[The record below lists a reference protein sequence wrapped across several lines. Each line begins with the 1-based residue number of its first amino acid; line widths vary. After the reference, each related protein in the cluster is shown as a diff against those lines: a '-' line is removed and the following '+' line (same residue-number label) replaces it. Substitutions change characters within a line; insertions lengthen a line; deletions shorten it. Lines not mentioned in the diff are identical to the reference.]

1 MNRDKGLQLYNIKE
15 LLNNKYVIP
24 IYQRN
29 FAWSEGEIRQL
40 ILDIADAS
48 ENTDNYYIGTLIT
61 YDRGNNLFEIIDGQQ
76 RLTTLSILLSLIKN
90 KYKDEYK
97 KYISKSYSLNLTFDS
112 RKNST
117 YTLKAL
123 YDKDENDIEKY
134 ISENQNS
141 ITEGYII
148 CKKVLTEILK
158 EKFRNNEAKFFEYLF
173 NNVKILQVL
182 VLEDTDLNHYFEIMN
197 SRGEQLEMHEI
208 LKARLL
214 DKLENENDKFI
225 FNLIWEACSN
235 MERYIQ
241 FGFESKLRNDIFK
254 SDWNSLINEDEIYI
268 KERIK
273 RFIGKSSQIPP
284 IYSAIKIKGK
294 KAYEYAR
301 NGENVSLK
309 PREIEIFNIDDID
322 VNLRKRQVSFVV
334 SCTKG
339 TYIRS
344 VVHDIGIKLG
354 CGATMIELKRLKTGD
369 FDIND
374 SIDLYEFLN
383 LEYLDMLDK
392 IVSIEELYKDS
403 KKINLKDKDYD
414 KFLNGIAI
422 KTDVPN
428 GIVRV
433 YENLRYKGLGKVNDN
448 LLKRFIIE

>member
-1 MNRDKGLQLYNIKE
+1 MVPQIKNGILNIDKPQGITSHDVVDIVRKIFPGIKVGHTGT
-15 LLNNKYVIP
+15 LDP
-24 IYQRN
+24 IATGVLPICIGKATKLSDE
-29 FAWSEGEIRQL
+29 FL
-40 ILDIADAS
+40 S
-48 ENTDNYYIGTLIT
+48 ENKVYKVKMLLGVETDT
-61 YDRGNNLFEIIDGQQ
+61 YDITGKIVFAN
-76 RLTTLSILLSLIKN
+76 TL
-90 KYKDEYK
+90 
-97 KYISKSYSLNLTFDS
+97 
-112 RKNST
+112 
-117 YTLKAL
+117 
-123 YDKDENDIEKY
+123 
-134 ISENQNS
+134 
-141 ITEGYII
+141 
-148 CKKVLTEILK
+148 
-158 EKFRNNEAKFFEYLF
+158 
-173 NNVKILQVL
+173 
-182 VLEDTDLNHYFEIMN
+182 
-197 SRGEQLEMHEI
+197 
-208 LKARLL
+208 
-214 DKLENENDKFI
+214 
-225 FNLIWEACSN
+225 
-235 MERYIQ
+235 
-241 FGFESKLRNDIFK
+241 
-254 SDWNSLINEDEIYI
+254 NEDEIYI

-344 VVHDIGIKLG
+344 LVHDIGIKLG
-354 CGATMIELKRLKTGD
+354 CGAAMIELKRLKTGD

>member
-1 MNRDKGLQLYNIKE
+1 MVPQIKNGILNIDKPQGITSHDVVDIVRKIFPGIKVGHTGTLDPIATGVLPICIGKATKLSDE
-15 LLNNKYVIP
+15 LL
-24 IYQRN
+24 
-29 FAWSEGEIRQL
+29 
-40 ILDIADAS
+40 S
-48 ENTDNYYIGTLIT
+48 ENKVYKVKMLLGVETDT
-61 YDRGNNLFEIIDGQQ
+61 YDITGKIVFAN
-76 RLTTLSILLSLIKN
+76 TL
-90 KYKDEYK
+90 
-97 KYISKSYSLNLTFDS
+97 
-112 RKNST
+112 
-117 YTLKAL
+117 
-123 YDKDENDIEKY
+123 
-134 ISENQNS
+134 
-141 ITEGYII
+141 
-148 CKKVLTEILK
+148 
-158 EKFRNNEAKFFEYLF
+158 
-173 NNVKILQVL
+173 
-182 VLEDTDLNHYFEIMN
+182 
-197 SRGEQLEMHEI
+197 
-208 LKARLL
+208 
-214 DKLENENDKFI
+214 
-225 FNLIWEACSN
+225 
-235 MERYIQ
+235 
-241 FGFESKLRNDIFK
+241 
-254 SDWNSLINEDEIYI
+254 NEDEIYI

-344 VVHDIGIKLG
+344 LVHDIGIKLG

-403 KKINLKDKDYD
+403 KKVNLNDKDYD

>member
-1 MNRDKGLQLYNIKE
+1 MVPQIKNGILNIDKPQGITSHDVVDIVKKIFPGIKVGHTGTLDPIATGVLPICIGKATKLSDE
-15 LLNNKYVIP
+15 LL
-24 IYQRN
+24 
-29 FAWSEGEIRQL
+29 
-40 ILDIADAS
+40 S
-48 ENTDNYYIGTLIT
+48 ENKVYKVKMLLGVETDT
-61 YDRGNNLFEIIDGQQ
+61 YDITGKIVFAN
-76 RLTTLSILLSLIKN
+76 TL
-90 KYKDEYK
+90 
-97 KYISKSYSLNLTFDS
+97 
-112 RKNST
+112 
-117 YTLKAL
+117 
-123 YDKDENDIEKY
+123 
-134 ISENQNS
+134 
-141 ITEGYII
+141 
-148 CKKVLTEILK
+148 
-158 EKFRNNEAKFFEYLF
+158 
-173 NNVKILQVL
+173 
-182 VLEDTDLNHYFEIMN
+182 
-197 SRGEQLEMHEI
+197 
-208 LKARLL
+208 
-214 DKLENENDKFI
+214 
-225 FNLIWEACSN
+225 
-235 MERYIQ
+235 
-241 FGFESKLRNDIFK
+241 
-254 SDWNSLINEDEIYI
+254 NEDEIYI

-284 IYSAIKIKGK
+284 IYSAVKIKGK

-344 VVHDIGIKLG
+344 LVHDIGIKLG

>member
-1 MNRDKGLQLYNIKE
+1 MVPQIKNGILNIDKPQGITSHDVVDIVRKIFPGIKVGHTGTLDPIATGVLPICIGKATKLSDE
-15 LLNNKYVIP
+15 LL
-24 IYQRN
+24 
-29 FAWSEGEIRQL
+29 
-40 ILDIADAS
+40 S
-48 ENTDNYYIGTLIT
+48 ENKVYKVKMLLGVETDT
-61 YDRGNNLFEIIDGQQ
+61 YDITGKIVFAN
-76 RLTTLSILLSLIKN
+76 TL
-90 KYKDEYK
+90 
-97 KYISKSYSLNLTFDS
+97 
-112 RKNST
+112 
-117 YTLKAL
+117 
-123 YDKDENDIEKY
+123 
-134 ISENQNS
+134 
-141 ITEGYII
+141 
-148 CKKVLTEILK
+148 
-158 EKFRNNEAKFFEYLF
+158 
-173 NNVKILQVL
+173 
-182 VLEDTDLNHYFEIMN
+182 
-197 SRGEQLEMHEI
+197 
-208 LKARLL
+208 
-214 DKLENENDKFI
+214 
-225 FNLIWEACSN
+225 
-235 MERYIQ
+235 
-241 FGFESKLRNDIFK
+241 
-254 SDWNSLINEDEIYI
+254 NEDEIYI

-344 VVHDIGIKLG
+344 LVHDIGIKLG

-392 IVSIEELYKDS
+392 IVSIEELYKES

>member
-1 MNRDKGLQLYNIKE
+1 MVPQIKNGILNIDKPQGITSHDVVDIVRKIFPGIKVGHTGTLDPIATGVLPICIGKATKLSDE
-15 LLNNKYVIP
+15 LL
-24 IYQRN
+24 
-29 FAWSEGEIRQL
+29 
-40 ILDIADAS
+40 S
-48 ENTDNYYIGTLIT
+48 ENKVYKVKMLLGVETDT
-61 YDRGNNLFEIIDGQQ
+61 YDITGKIVFAN
-76 RLTTLSILLSLIKN
+76 TL
-90 KYKDEYK
+90 
-97 KYISKSYSLNLTFDS
+97 
-112 RKNST
+112 
-117 YTLKAL
+117 
-123 YDKDENDIEKY
+123 
-134 ISENQNS
+134 
-141 ITEGYII
+141 
-148 CKKVLTEILK
+148 
-158 EKFRNNEAKFFEYLF
+158 
-173 NNVKILQVL
+173 
-182 VLEDTDLNHYFEIMN
+182 
-197 SRGEQLEMHEI
+197 
-208 LKARLL
+208 
-214 DKLENENDKFI
+214 
-225 FNLIWEACSN
+225 
-235 MERYIQ
+235 
-241 FGFESKLRNDIFK
+241 
-254 SDWNSLINEDEIYI
+254 NEDEIYI

-273 RFIGKSSQIPP
+273 RFIGKISQIPP

-344 VVHDIGIKLG
+344 LVHDIGIKLG

>member
-1 MNRDKGLQLYNIKE
+1 MVPQIKNGILNIDKPQGITSHDVVDIVRKIFPGIKVGHTGTLDPIATGVLPICIGKATKLSDE
-15 LLNNKYVIP
+15 LL
-24 IYQRN
+24 
-29 FAWSEGEIRQL
+29 
-40 ILDIADAS
+40 S
-48 ENTDNYYIGTLIT
+48 ENKVYKVKMLLGVETDT
-61 YDRGNNLFEIIDGQQ
+61 YDITGNIVFAN
-76 RLTTLSILLSLIKN
+76 TL
-90 KYKDEYK
+90 
-97 KYISKSYSLNLTFDS
+97 
-112 RKNST
+112 
-117 YTLKAL
+117 
-123 YDKDENDIEKY
+123 
-134 ISENQNS
+134 
-141 ITEGYII
+141 
-148 CKKVLTEILK
+148 
-158 EKFRNNEAKFFEYLF
+158 
-173 NNVKILQVL
+173 
-182 VLEDTDLNHYFEIMN
+182 
-197 SRGEQLEMHEI
+197 
-208 LKARLL
+208 
-214 DKLENENDKFI
+214 
-225 FNLIWEACSN
+225 
-235 MERYIQ
+235 
-241 FGFESKLRNDIFK
+241 
-254 SDWNSLINEDEIYI
+254 NEDEIYI

-301 NGENVSLK
+301 TGENVSLK

-344 VVHDIGIKLG
+344 LVHDIGIKLG

>member
-1 MNRDKGLQLYNIKE
+1 MVPQIKNGILNIDKPQGITSHDVVDIVRKIFPNTKVGHTGTLDPIATGALPICIGKATKLSDE
-15 LLNNKYVIP
+15 LL
-24 IYQRN
+24 
-29 FAWSEGEIRQL
+29 
-40 ILDIADAS
+40 S
-48 ENTDNYYIGTLIT
+48 ENKVYKVKMLLGVETDT
-61 YDRGNNLFEIIDGQQ
+61 YDITGKIVFAN
-76 RLTTLSILLSLIKN
+76 TL
-90 KYKDEYK
+90 
-97 KYISKSYSLNLTFDS
+97 
-112 RKNST
+112 
-117 YTLKAL
+117 
-123 YDKDENDIEKY
+123 
-134 ISENQNS
+134 
-141 ITEGYII
+141 
-148 CKKVLTEILK
+148 
-158 EKFRNNEAKFFEYLF
+158 
-173 NNVKILQVL
+173 
-182 VLEDTDLNHYFEIMN
+182 
-197 SRGEQLEMHEI
+197 
-208 LKARLL
+208 
-214 DKLENENDKFI
+214 
-225 FNLIWEACSN
+225 
-235 MERYIQ
+235 
-241 FGFESKLRNDIFK
+241 
-254 SDWNSLINEDEIYI
+254 NEDEIYI

-334 SCTKG
+334 SCAKG

-344 VVHDIGIKLG
+344 LVHDIGIKLG

-403 KKINLKDKDYD
+403 KKINLNDKDYD
-414 KFLNGIAI
+414 KFLNGMAI

>member
-1 MNRDKGLQLYNIKE
+1 MVPQIKNGILNIDKPQGITSHDVVDIVRKIFPGIKVGHTGT
-15 LLNNKYVIP
+15 LDP
-24 IYQRN
+24 IATGVLPICIGKATKLSDE
-29 FAWSEGEIRQL
+29 FL
-40 ILDIADAS
+40 S
-48 ENTDNYYIGTLIT
+48 ENKVYKVKMLLGVETDT
-61 YDRGNNLFEIIDGQQ
+61 YDITGKIVFAN
-76 RLTTLSILLSLIKN
+76 TL
-90 KYKDEYK
+90 
-97 KYISKSYSLNLTFDS
+97 
-112 RKNST
+112 
-117 YTLKAL
+117 
-123 YDKDENDIEKY
+123 
-134 ISENQNS
+134 
-141 ITEGYII
+141 
-148 CKKVLTEILK
+148 
-158 EKFRNNEAKFFEYLF
+158 
-173 NNVKILQVL
+173 
-182 VLEDTDLNHYFEIMN
+182 
-197 SRGEQLEMHEI
+197 
-208 LKARLL
+208 
-214 DKLENENDKFI
+214 
-225 FNLIWEACSN
+225 
-235 MERYIQ
+235 
-241 FGFESKLRNDIFK
+241 
-254 SDWNSLINEDEIYI
+254 NEDEIYI

-301 NGENVSLK
+301 NGENISLK

-344 VVHDIGIKLG
+344 LVHDIGIKLG

>member
-1 MNRDKGLQLYNIKE
+1 MVPQIKNGILNIDKPQGITSHDVVDIVRKIFPGIKVGHTGTLDPIATGVLPICIGKATKLSDE
-15 LLNNKYVIP
+15 LL
-24 IYQRN
+24 
-29 FAWSEGEIRQL
+29 
-40 ILDIADAS
+40 S
-48 ENTDNYYIGTLIT
+48 ENKVYKVKMLLGVETDT
-61 YDRGNNLFEIIDGQQ
+61 YDITGKIVFAN
-76 RLTTLSILLSLIKN
+76 TL
-90 KYKDEYK
+90 
-97 KYISKSYSLNLTFDS
+97 
-112 RKNST
+112 
-117 YTLKAL
+117 
-123 YDKDENDIEKY
+123 
-134 ISENQNS
+134 
-141 ITEGYII
+141 
-148 CKKVLTEILK
+148 
-158 EKFRNNEAKFFEYLF
+158 
-173 NNVKILQVL
+173 
-182 VLEDTDLNHYFEIMN
+182 
-197 SRGEQLEMHEI
+197 
-208 LKARLL
+208 
-214 DKLENENDKFI
+214 
-225 FNLIWEACSN
+225 
-235 MERYIQ
+235 
-241 FGFESKLRNDIFK
+241 
-254 SDWNSLINEDEIYI
+254 NEDEIYI

-301 NGENVSLK
+301 NNENVSLK
-309 PREIEIFNIDDID
+309 PREIEIFNMDDID

-344 VVHDIGIKLG
+344 LVHDIGIKLG

>member
-1 MNRDKGLQLYNIKE
+1 MVPQIKNGILNIDKPQGITSHDVVDIVRKIFPGIKVGHTGTLDPIATGILPICIGKATKLSDE
-15 LLNNKYVIP
+15 LL
-24 IYQRN
+24 
-29 FAWSEGEIRQL
+29 
-40 ILDIADAS
+40 S
-48 ENTDNYYIGTLIT
+48 ENKVYKVKMLLGVETDT
-61 YDRGNNLFEIIDGQQ
+61 YDITGKIVFAN
-76 RLTTLSILLSLIKN
+76 TL
-90 KYKDEYK
+90 
-97 KYISKSYSLNLTFDS
+97 
-112 RKNST
+112 
-117 YTLKAL
+117 
-123 YDKDENDIEKY
+123 
-134 ISENQNS
+134 
-141 ITEGYII
+141 
-148 CKKVLTEILK
+148 
-158 EKFRNNEAKFFEYLF
+158 
-173 NNVKILQVL
+173 
-182 VLEDTDLNHYFEIMN
+182 
-197 SRGEQLEMHEI
+197 
-208 LKARLL
+208 
-214 DKLENENDKFI
+214 
-225 FNLIWEACSN
+225 
-235 MERYIQ
+235 
-241 FGFESKLRNDIFK
+241 
-254 SDWNSLINEDEIYI
+254 NEDEIYI

-344 VVHDIGIKLG
+344 LVHDIGIKLG
-354 CGATMIELKRLKTGD
+354 CVATMIELKRLKTGD

-392 IVSIEELYKDS
+392 IVSIEELYRDS

-433 YENLRYKGLGKVNDN
+433 YENLRYKGLGKVNEN

>member
-1 MNRDKGLQLYNIKE
+1 MVPQIKNGILNIDKPQGITSHDVVDIVRKIFPGIKVGHTGTLDPIATGVLPICIGKATKLSDE
-15 LLNNKYVIP
+15 LL
-24 IYQRN
+24 
-29 FAWSEGEIRQL
+29 
-40 ILDIADAS
+40 S
-48 ENTDNYYIGTLIT
+48 ENKVYKVKMLLGVETDT
-61 YDRGNNLFEIIDGQQ
+61 YDITGKIVFAN
-76 RLTTLSILLSLIKN
+76 TL
-90 KYKDEYK
+90 
-97 KYISKSYSLNLTFDS
+97 
-112 RKNST
+112 
-117 YTLKAL
+117 
-123 YDKDENDIEKY
+123 
-134 ISENQNS
+134 
-141 ITEGYII
+141 
-148 CKKVLTEILK
+148 
-158 EKFRNNEAKFFEYLF
+158 
-173 NNVKILQVL
+173 
-182 VLEDTDLNHYFEIMN
+182 
-197 SRGEQLEMHEI
+197 
-208 LKARLL
+208 
-214 DKLENENDKFI
+214 
-225 FNLIWEACSN
+225 
-235 MERYIQ
+235 
-241 FGFESKLRNDIFK
+241 
-254 SDWNSLINEDEIYI
+254 NEDEIYI
-268 KERIK
+268 RERIK

-344 VVHDIGIKLG
+344 LVHDIGIKLG